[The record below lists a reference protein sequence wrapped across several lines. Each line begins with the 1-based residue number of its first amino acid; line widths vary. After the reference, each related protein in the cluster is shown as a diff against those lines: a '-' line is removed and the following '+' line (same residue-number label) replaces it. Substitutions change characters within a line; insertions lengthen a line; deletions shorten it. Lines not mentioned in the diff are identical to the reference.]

1 MATKKTKRTG
11 REATAYLHRVG
22 QRIREARA
30 QRGMTRKVLA
40 EDSGVSLRFLAQL
53 EAGRG
58 NPSVMVLRQIADA
71 MSYPVDGLIT
81 EAPSRSVDEALVIQ
95 MLGRLTPDQAAE
107 ARRLLVEKF
116 GRSAERSR
124 RHISL
129 IGLRGAGKSTLGK
142 RIAEHY
148 AIPFIELD
156 REVEREYGGPIGDLL
171 ALHGQPGYRRYER
184 RCLEAV
190 LATHEHSVIETG
202 GGLASDP
209 EVLELLLA
217 NTHTVWLQTS
227 PEEHMQRVIAQG
239 DLRPMADNTE
249 AMDDLRAILK
259 AREPFYRQAETCLNT
274 SNKSAAQSLRELLK
288 LLQKQQPQWLS
299 RAAR

>member
-11 REATAYLHRVG
+11 REAAAYLCRVG
-22 QRIREARA
+22 QKIREARA
-30 QRGMTRKVLA
+30 QRGMTRQALA
-40 EDSGVSLRFLAQL
+40 DDSGVSLRFLAQL

-71 MSYPVDGLIT
+71 MSYPVDGLISDS
-81 EAPSRSVDEALVIQ
+81 PPRSVDEALIVQ
-95 MLGRLTPDQAAE
+95 MLGRLTPVQTAA

-116 GRSAERSR
+116 GRSLDRSR

-142 RIAEHY
+142 RLAEHY
-148 AIPFIELD
+148 EIPFVELD
-156 REVEREYGGPIGDLL
+156 REVERDYGGPLGDLL

-190 LATHEHSVIETG
+190 LVKHEHSVIETG

-217 NTHTVWLQTS
+217 NTHTVWLRAS
-227 PEEHMQRVIAQG
+227 PEEHMQRVIEQG

-249 AMDDLRAILK
+249 AMEDLRAILK
-259 AREPFYRQAETCLNT
+259 AREPFYRQAETSLNT
-274 SNKSAAQSLRELLK
+274 SKKTAAQSLRELLK
-288 LLQKQQPQWLS
+288 LLQKQPLDWLK
-299 RAAR
+299 RGTR